1 MGLNRTNAL
10 PIEQHV
16 RIWERKLRQEAV
28 LRDPIN
34 ALSGV
39 HTTDRK
45 VEVTNEIFIQMEG
58 GKNDQRYHRMV
69 LQKTLSN
76 APTEGS
82 NANPVGQEE
91 DLKQKIFDLFYTDWS
106 HQVSLQE
113 YGIEAINKDYWQIFS
128 EINPK
133 LSLYAREYDGK
144 YMREALLERY
154 SSNLTQAPHNLNQEF
169 SPNIAIAGLHSSNW
183 PVFNNTPATWT
194 NRIATGLVNAGVGAQ
209 ASCTIRF
216 IQLAEEWAS
225 AERVIEPVTVGGK
238 ETYVCLIPSPQAR
251 YLKDPVVAGNLGA
264 AWRDYTGLSQ
274 EELLMFPGAIGR
286 IGRCLI
292 VEDPRYPTLTIG
304 GTAGNYTLTPQYKL
318 AGRDAVSDP
327 RDKTLQAR
335 QVGYLLGKAA
345 IAKWQPEPFHWQY
358 EYEQYKKFGGKGI
371 FTSVGYQMVQWDYG
385 PLNTDNPPTSATRQ
399 QDSSVVLLFSN
410 PPLLT

>member
-10 PIEQHV
+10 PIEQQV
-16 RIWERKLRQEAV
+16 RIWERKLNKESVPA
-28 LRDPIN
+28 DPIN
-34 ALSGV
+34 MMAGV
-39 HTTDRK
+39 HSTEKRTPI
-45 VEVTNEIFIQMEG
+45 TNEIFIKMEG
-58 GKNDQRYHRMV
+58 GKNDQRFHRMV
-69 LQKTLSN
+69 LQKTLSG

-82 NANPVGQEE
+82 VANPVGREE
-91 DLKQKIFDLFYTDWS
+91 DLRQKIFDLFYTDWS

-113 YGIEAINKDYWQIFS
+113 YGIEAINKDYWSIF
-128 EINPK
+128 EQINPQ
-133 LSLYAREYDGK
+133 LALYAKQYDGK

-154 SSNLTQAPHNLNQEF
+154 SANLTAAPHFLNQEF
-169 SPNIAIAGLHSSNW
+169 SPNIAIAGLHSSQF

-194 NRIATGLVNAGVGAQ
+194 NRIATGLVTAGVGAQ
-209 ASCTIRF
+209 ASATIRF
-216 IQLAEEWAS
+216 MQLVEEWAS
-225 AERVIEPVTVGGK
+225 VEKVIEPVDVGGR
-238 ETYVCLIPSPQAR
+238 ETYVCLIPSPNAR
-251 YLKDPVVAGNLGA
+251 YLKDPVVAGNMGA
-264 AWRDYTGLSQ
+264 AWRDYASLNPA
-274 EELLMFPGAIGR
+274 ELMFPGVLGR

-304 GTAGNYTLTPQYKL
+304 GTAGNYTLTPEYRL
-318 AGRDAVSDP
+318 AGRDPQSDP

-345 IAKWQPEPFHWQY
+345 LAKWQPEPFHWEY

-371 FTSVGYQMVQWDYG
+371 FTSVGYQMVQWDFG
-385 PLNTDNPPTSATRQ
+385 NLNTDNPPTSLTRQ